1 VTPFTNKASV
11 RRISDSAVR
20 RLSAYLRFLR
30 ELSRQG
36 RDVVSSP
43 QLAEGTGTTAAQ
55 VRKDLS
61 AFGSFGT
68 RGRGYPV
75 DALRGRLQEILG
87 LGRRWRV
94 AVVGVGKI
102 GGALLGYGD
111 LARRGFD
118 VVAAFDADPRK
129 IGSERFGVVVCSME
143 DLEGVLRER
152 DVEIA
157 ILAVPPEAAREVA
170 ERLAA
175 AGVGGILSF
184 AGAGLCIDDR
194 AVVRAVDVT
203 LELEGLTY
211 ALSGAGAER
220 GESESE

>member
-1 VTPFTNKASV
+1 
-11 RRISDSAVR
+11 
-20 RLSAYLRFLR
+20 
-30 ELSRQG
+30 
-36 RDVVSSP
+36 
-43 QLAEGTGTTAAQ
+43 
-55 VRKDLS
+55 
-61 AFGSFGT
+61 
-68 RGRGYPV
+68 
-75 DALRGRLQEILG
+75 
-87 LGRRWRV
+87 
-94 AVVGVGKI
+94 
-102 GGALLGYGD
+102 
-111 LARRGFD
+111 
-118 VVAAFDADPRK
+118 
-129 IGSERFGVVVCSME
+129 ME